1 MSSYYFEII
10 LSILPGKLRLP
21 KTSRKALGTLSVS
34 SMCSESAGIKLKN
47 FKSPFSWHVKTEAR
61 QVGVFGCAIKS
72 RPLLISISANQI
84 REFGSSQSLRD
95 SRIIRA
101 LKTFS

>member
-21 KTSRKALGTLSVS
+21 KISRKALGTLGVLI
-34 SMCSESAGIKLKN
+34 MCSESPGIKLKN
-47 FKSPFSWHVKTEAR
+47 FKSPLWHMKTEAR
-61 QVGVFGCAIKS
+61 QVGVNFFGCAIKS

-84 REFGSSQSLRD
+84 REFGSSQSL
-95 SRIIRA
+95 
-101 LKTFS
+101 